1 MLERL
6 SLCLILLA
14 ANTASS
20 TAPAPQLSAVPACL
34 HDDRERPVDR
44 IRREQAL
51 TLVKAIHEAE
61 GTAAERVRVYAPLEQ
76 LRNLPLTP
84 KGFDLRLYTDGHGY
98 VLSLKDS
105 LDPCRFGIFSDE
117 SGIVYE
123 KTPLPAALIATQ

>member
-1 MLERL
+1 MLKRL

-20 TAPAPQLSAVPACL
+20 TAPSPQLSAVPSCL
-34 HDDRERPVDR
+34 HDDRERPADR

-51 TLVKAIHEAE
+51 KLVKAIHEAE
-61 GTAAERVRVYAPLEQ
+61 GTAAERVRMYAALPQ

-98 VLSLKDS
+98 ILSLKDS
-105 LDPCRFGIFSDE
+105 LDPCRYGIFSDE